1 MNSGRRTS
9 GSTRTD
15 PLDLAH
21 RDLNLNLKL
30 GLERDR
36 DRDGE
41 RDQAGDRSSVY
52 TERSIHSLPEGEG
65 EEERP
70 GQSSRSSNKS
80 HSGNNVEEEARGV
93 EEVEAG
99 RSGEEMLGVKS
110 PLTTVD
116 DTRVEW
122 DEVEVGKPSESS
134 CGDLAGDE
142 KVSSSTTIR
151 GMNGALSSSDRGRLG
166 SSVQDDQVHRD
177 LLGASQAS
185 QQQRLMTAYP
195 RFRVN
200 SMNAVLP
207 ASRRWM
213 VEDGSRVEVD
223 SRLRRGAGAGAA
235 AGLPMGVEGGRNDL
249 FTKGTGIGFPLGH
262 SNLVKSTSRPL
273 PPPGKLRMRIK
284 SIDPSIYPRLEMR
297 GGNINDGSV
306 SSSGYSTPAG
316 GPSSPIRAGSG
327 EMIYSPPGSPR
338 KVRVRRSSG
347 FGSVVPIG
355 SGVESEEELKRL
367 RDRRGKAWNT
377 VKEMG
382 QSEERFRS
390 GLNVIIDVSAF
401 GINVGSGWLKV
412 CCVGSCS
419 WTL

>member
-30 GLERDR
+30 GPERDR

-65 EEERP
+65 EEERSGSTP
-70 GQSSRSSNKS
+70 GPSSRSLINSI
-80 HSGNNVEEEARGV
+80 SGKNVEEEASGV
-93 EEVEAG
+93 NEAKAG

-122 DEVEVGKPSESS
+122 GEMGVQELRGSGSS
-134 CGDLAGDE
+134 DRGAGDE
-142 KVSSSTTIR
+142 AVSSSKTIR
-151 GMNGALSSSDRGRLG
+151 GVNGALSASNQGRLG
-166 SSVQDDQVHRD
+166 SLVHDDQVHRD
-177 LLGASQAS
+177 RYRAS
-185 QQQRLMTAYP
+185 QQQQRSSVMTAYP
-195 RFRVN
+195 RVRVN
-200 SMNAVLP
+200 SMNAVVP

-213 VEDGSRVEVD
+213 VEDGSRGEVD
-223 SRLRRGAGAGAA
+223 SGLRRGPGAGAGA
-235 AGLPMGVEGGRNDL
+235 GFPMGAQGRSDS
-249 FTKGTGIGFPLGH
+249 FTKGPAGIGFPLVH
-262 SNLVKSTSRPL
+262 PNLVKSTNRQ

-284 SIDPSIYPRLEMR
+284 SIDPSIYPRLDSR
-297 GGNINDGSV
+297 WGNNTSDSV

-316 GPSSPIRAGSG
+316 GHSSPVRAGAGSG
-327 EMIYSPPGSPR
+327 KMIFSPPGSPR

-355 SGVESEEELKRL
+355 NGEGNEEELKRL

-377 VKEMG
+377 VNEMG
-382 QSEERFRS
+382 QSEERFRK

-401 GINVGSGWLKV
+401 GLDVGSGWLKV
-412 CCVGSCS
+412 CCCG
-419 WTL
+419 